1 MRTDDVRL
9 SGRFRFS
16 CAKKNEPVLCSM
28 QHRLV
33 FCMDRNKSSYEKCRK
48 QETLDVAAHGDKE
61 QFEGRVIWEGD
72 VERFEFA
79 A

>member
-1 MRTDDVRL
+1 MTFGLADAFDFPVHT
-9 SGRFRFS
+9 
-16 CAKKNEPVLCSM
+16 KNEPVLCSM

-61 QFEGRVIWEGD
+61 QFEGRVIREGD
-72 VERFEFA
+72 IERFEFA